1 MSNLKQ
7 LAFATLSY
15 VNDFTYFPLCGPSG
29 KLASGS
35 EINLWSHTLGSV
47 PTLYQDYLGGKLIKV
62 EGGNYNRIPN
72 TLYRKSD
79 VEPPLSRVFAC
90 PSNQAQNFPERGYS
104 YGMMGGSAANYPMN
118 PERLMKLQ
126 QWGLRNKFIYT
137 TLAPAL
143 WYDRAAAHLNNIE
156 VTNHPLANSPY
167 PAGGNVSMVD
177 GSVRWAGPWNR
188 AANNPGLNYIG
199 SGYSN
204 PVSGFCYPGNTIAV
218 YSPAGK
224 ADLKLQAG
232 SNNVI
237 IGSADFDIFALPKP

>member
-79 VEPPLSRVFAC
+79 VEPPLSRVFALFHC
-90 PSNQAQNFPERGYS
+90 YQKYQ
-104 YGMMGGSAANYPMN
+104 
-118 PERLMKLQ
+118 
-126 QWGLRNKFIYT
+126 
-137 TLAPAL
+137 
-143 WYDRAAAHLNNIE
+143 
-156 VTNHPLANSPY
+156 
-167 PAGGNVSMVD
+167 
-177 GSVRWAGPWNR
+177 
-188 AANNPGLNYIG
+188 
-199 SGYSN
+199 YSN
-204 PVSGFCYPGNTIAV
+204 KSFRRNHAIKT
-218 YSPAGK
+218 
-224 ADLKLQAG
+224 LRQA
-232 SNNVI
+232 
-237 IGSADFDIFALPKP
+237 